1 MNRILAI
8 CATTMGMLTLV
19 SFGSYG
25 TATKVEELATKKEP
39 LINNQVQNHEAS
51 SKQQMQNIAKQ
62 KMQQFGKQLKSEL
75 LNAIGTGG
83 FESAVEVCQQQ
94 APKIA
99 AELSTNGWTLS
110 RTSLK
115 TRNPDNQPNEWQK
128 EVLVNFEQQLK
139 QGKAM
144 DKLVFSDIKN
154 GQFRMMKAIPTGQLC
169 VACHGTNISS
179 DLREKINQHYPQDTA
194 INFSLNDIRGAFSVT
209 APMSE

>member
-1 MNRILAI
+1 MNKILAI
-8 CATTMGMLTLV
+8 CVTTIGVLTLV
-19 SFGSYG
+19 SCRSYG
-25 TATKVEELATKKEP
+25 TATKVDETATKKDP
-39 LINNQVQNHEAS
+39 LTISQLQNQEAS

-62 KMQQFGKQLKSEL
+62 KMQQFGKQLISEL

-115 TRNPDNQPNEWQK
+115 TRNTDNQPNEWQK

-139 QGKAM
+139 QGEAM